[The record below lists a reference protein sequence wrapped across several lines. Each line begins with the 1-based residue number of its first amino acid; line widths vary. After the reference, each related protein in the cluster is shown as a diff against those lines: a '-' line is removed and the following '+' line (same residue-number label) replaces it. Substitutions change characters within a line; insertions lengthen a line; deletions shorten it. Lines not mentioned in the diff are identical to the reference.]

1 MPSQIRAPSKKY
13 EKSVNYNQFCNFILS
28 VSSSSMNKTHHSYFV
43 PVIDTHFAKNLFS
56 FQSQTTDVFW
66 KAEVQRRVSLLV
78 KTNR

>member
-1 MPSQIRAPSKKY
+1 MTI
-13 EKSVNYNQFCNFILS
+13 
-28 VSSSSMNKTHHSYFV
+28 SSSSVNKTHHSYFV
-43 PVIDTHFAKNLFS
+43 PLFGKHFANNHFS